1 MGDDRLRAAD
11 CGHKA
16 LRMLPPPGEMHP
28 GDVGPQSAVRSR
40 SQLAALLVAILLAAC
55 DRLPPWLGG
64 ERPPPFELFGRDDMR
79 PGVSIETL
87 KEAAARESR
96 VHRWRCRPLWARAQS
111 CALTVQPG
119 DLRALV
125 DSTGRVIRL
134 TVVAPD
140 SFFVWEDTPLNEPKY
155 RYYANRL
162 RETWD
167 GIQPHRF
174 GPIDAGVVEFRWVDP
189 DGRWSAQMWYSPWSR
204 YKTKIQSYAVREY
217 YRDSLARVPDSISV
231 TDEPEYSK
239 FVALRPPPPP
249 VEEPDPVAVDPEFAP
264 RPEPPPPPVQAESP
278 VPSELRSLGTGLGA
292 ALQQLAEAQ
301 RRYHSLHWK
310 YATTLAELGWR
321 SDDDIVL
328 QLTGVTATGW
338 AAVAIHRAL
347 PSRSCVYYEGSVSR
361 TPKTFAERRPG
372 VERSVI
378 CDSF

>member
-1 MGDDRLRAAD
+1 LT
-11 CGHKA
+11 
-16 LRMLPPPGEMHP
+16 L
-28 GDVGPQSAVRSR
+28 
-40 SQLAALLVAILLAAC
+40 LLATVLFAGAC
-55 DRLPPWLGG
+55 GGLPPWLGG
-64 ERPPPFELFGRDDMR
+64 DRPPPFELFGRGDMR

-87 KEAAARESR
+87 KEAAAKESR
-96 VHRWRCRPLWARAQS
+96 FYRWRCRPLWARAQS

-140 SFFVWEDTPLNEPKY
+140 SFFVWDDTPPNEPKY
-155 RYYANRL
+155 RYYVNRL
-162 RETWD
+162 RDTWD

-174 GPIDAGVVEFRWVDP
+174 GPIDAGVAEFRWVDP

-204 YKTKIQSYAVREY
+204 YKIKSGSYALRQQ
-217 YRDSLARVPDSISV
+217 YRDSLARVPDSISI

-249 VEEPDPVAVDPEFAP
+249 PPPPPVEEPEPADVNPEFAP
-264 RPEPPPPPVQAESP
+264 RPAPPPPPVQPAQSP
-278 VPSELRSLGTGLGA
+278 VPSELRALGTSLAA

-310 YATTLAELGWR
+310 YATTLAALGWR
-321 SDDDIVL
+321 SDGDIVL

-338 AAVAIHRAL
+338 SAVGIHRTV
-347 PSRSCVYYEGSVSR
+347 PSRSCVYYEGDVSR
-361 TPKTFAERRPG
+361 VPMTFAERRPG
-372 VERSVI
+372 VERTVI